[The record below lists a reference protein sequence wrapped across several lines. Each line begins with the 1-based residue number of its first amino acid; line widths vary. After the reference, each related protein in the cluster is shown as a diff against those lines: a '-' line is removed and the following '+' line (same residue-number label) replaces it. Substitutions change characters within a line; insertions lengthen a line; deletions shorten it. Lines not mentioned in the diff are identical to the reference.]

1 MGFTFRQAQHKRISL
16 SLNVF
21 LNQRAV
27 PFRWL
32 SGCVALLTL
41 LAIAQISRAQEK
53 SFLWRVRSGEN
64 AVTILGTI
72 HFLKKENYP
81 LKKNI
86 EDTLDNAK
94 KLVLEIDLQAMD
106 NEKVQQLAIQKAVY
120 RDGSSL
126 QQNVSPE
133 TYSLAEQ
140 KARELGI
147 DLKPLTPFKPWFVAL
162 TLSTLKLQKLGLD
175 PNYGVDRYLAERA
188 KKSGKPIAGLE
199 TLELQLEVFDQLS
212 PREQESMLRETLQEM
227 DLLEKSAV
235 RIVQA
240 WAKGDAASLE
250 ESLLAGMREYPE
262 LYQKLFVER
271 NRRWLPQIERM
282 IKQGENPLIAVGAA
296 HLVGKDG
303 IIELLKQRG
312 YTVEQL

>member
-1 MGFTFRQAQHKRISL
+1 MRKITPINL
-16 SLNVF
+16 SRDQKAETV
-21 LNQRAV
+21 
-27 PFRWL
+27 RWL
-32 SGCVALLTL
+32 CGLVTALALVAIP
-41 LAIAQISRAQEK
+41 AIPKAQEK
-53 SFLWRVRSGEN
+53 SLLWRVHSGQN
-64 AVTILGTI
+64 SVTILGSI

-86 EDTLDNAK
+86 ENALDSAK

-106 NEKVQQLAIQKAVY
+106 SEKAQQLTIQKAINP
-120 RDGSSL
+120 DGSTL
-126 QQNVSPE
+126 EQNVSPE
-133 TYSLAEQ
+133 TYALAEQ

-147 DLKPLTPFKPWFVAL
+147 DVRPLNPFKPWFVAL
-162 TLSTLKLQKLGLD
+162 TLSALKLQKLGLD

-188 KKSGKPIAGLE
+188 KKSGKPISGLE
-199 TLELQLEVFDQLS
+199 TFEFQIGLFDRLS
-212 PREQESMLRETLQEM
+212 PREQQLMLRETLEEM
-227 DLLEKSAV
+227 DLLEKSAD

-240 WAKGDAASLE
+240 WAKGDTVSLE

-262 LYQKLFVER
+262 LFQKLIVER

-282 IKQGENPLIAVGAA
+282 LKQGESPLIAVGAA

-303 IIELLKQRG
+303 IIELLKQQG